1 MNDSKGGLHETE
13 LLYSV
18 ARREVT
24 SPRIQ
29 RLSLSGELDHRNE
42 CLGACRNSS
51 QPAGMFEW
59 L

>member
-24 SPRIQ
+24 SPRIR

-42 CLGACRNSS
+42 CLGACRNC
-51 QPAGMFEW
+51 ATACW
-59 L
+59 NV